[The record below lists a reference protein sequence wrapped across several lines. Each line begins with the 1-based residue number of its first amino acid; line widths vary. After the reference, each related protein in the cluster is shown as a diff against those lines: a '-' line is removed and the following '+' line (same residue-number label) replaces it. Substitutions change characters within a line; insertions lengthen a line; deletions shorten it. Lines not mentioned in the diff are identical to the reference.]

1 MRASARRRSYDIG
14 SLRLEDVHE
23 LEDARGIR
31 ALQRTARVR
40 EERLG
45 RPIGPNRGAQRDLR
59 AGVAAVVDV
68 AEDSFP
74 RSTEL
79 PLRADGH
86 GAQDLRWSCQHP
98 GGVFQVTVPGIPA
111 RPKVKLNEF
120 VGMRLSGSSSRSK
133 PMGESKRPNATVH

>member
-59 AGVAAVVDV
+59 EVEARVLDV
-68 AEDSFP
+68 AEDSFA
-74 RSTEL
+74 RTTEV
-79 PLRADGH
+79 PHRAGGP
-86 GAQDLRWSCQHP
+86 GAQAVRRAGEAAH
-98 GGVFQVTVPGIPA
+98 GVF
-111 RPKVKLNEF
+111 
-120 VGMRLSGSSSRSK
+120 
-133 PMGESKRPNATVH
+133 PM

>member
-59 AGVAAVVDV
+59 AVETRVPEV
-68 AEDSFP
+68 AEDCLA
-74 RSTEL
+74 RATEV
-79 PLRADGH
+79 PLRAGDRAAH
-86 GAQDLRWSCQHP
+86 RLLRT
-98 GGVFQVTVPGIPA
+98 GGRLA
-111 RPKVKLNEF
+111 WF
-120 VGMRLSGSSSRSK
+120 VRCSRTS
-133 PMGESKRPNATVH
+133 